1 MAPRLQIKDHLPVD
15 ELARR
20 YRQATDGIER
30 SHYQIIWLLSQ
41 GHPSES
47 VAELTGYSRDW
58 VYKLAR
64 KYNKDGPDALGDKR
78 HDNPG
83 GAMLLDEVQ
92 QAQLLQALQQPPG
105 DGDLWDGPKVAQ
117 WMSDVLGRKIHPQR
131 GWEYLKLMGLRLRR
145 PRASHVES
153 DPEAQEAWKKNYL
166 KPSMK

>member
-15 ELARR
+15 DLARR

-30 SHYQIIWLLSQ
+30 SHYQIVWLLAQ

-83 GAMLLDEVQ
+83 GRMLLDEVQ

-131 GWEYLKLMGLRLRR
+131 GWEYLKLMGLRLHR
-145 PRASHVES
+145 PRTSHVES
-153 DPEAQEAWKKNYL
+153 DPQAQEAWKKTI
-166 KPSMK
+166 